1 MDKLWAV
8 AFVIAHCINRSH
20 IMIVLK
26 KGNHYEHTDSREVAQ
41 AKVNDGFEVIKNS
54 FGGPRIVKQQAEP
67 KKKMFSKKKK

>member
-1 MDKLWAV
+1 
-8 AFVIAHCINRSH
+8 
-20 IMIVLK
+20 MIVLK